1 MIGACVMENEVVC
14 EKPRTPRLTDVDDAV
29 AAATE
34 AVLSAQREDGHFVF
48 ELEADVSIPAEYILF
63 HDHLDEPVAREV
75 AAKIGNYLRR
85 TQAEHGGWPLF
96 HGGAFN
102 VSSTVKAYF
111 ALKVIGDSPDA
122 PHMRRAREAILAHGG
137 AAESNVFTRC
147 LLATYGFVPW
157 RAVPVMPV
165 ELILLPQW
173 FPFHISKISYWAR
186 TVLVPL
192 MVVMSLRTKARNPKH
207 VRLDELFVVPP
218 DQVRH
223 WPDTPHKKWPWTSL
237 FRGIDK
243 VLRVIE
249 PYFPKR
255 LRKRAVDKAV
265 EFVTARLNAEH
276 GIGAIW
282 PAIVNSALMY
292 DVLGYPHDHPNY
304 VWACRAI
311 EKLLLVKDTEA
322 YSQPCFS
329 PVWDTAL
336 TAHALMEAGGPAV
349 AAPVAKALAWLKP
362 LQILD
367 LVGDWG
373 WKRPNIR
380 PGGWAFQYVNAHYP
394 DLDDTA
400 VIVLAMDRARA
411 MGLTGGGDYTTAID
425 RGREWIEGMQSKNGG
440 YGSFD
445 ADNNVDYLNYI
456 PFADHGALLDPPTS
470 DLTAR
475 CLCMLAQLGERRES
489 NPGFARAID
498 FLLKEQEKD
507 GSWYGRWGINYI
519 YGTWSA
525 LCALNAAGINP
536 KSEVVRKAVAWLKT
550 VQNEDG
556 GWGEGGESYALDYR
570 GYERAPSTASQT
582 AWALLGL
589 MAAGQIDDPA
599 VDKGIQ
605 YLLGAQKGDGSW
617 QEERFT
623 GTGFPRVFYLRYH
636 GYSKFFPLWAMARF
650 RNLKRANHSALAL
663 GM

>member
-1 MIGACVMENEVVC
+1 MPPLADLDN
-14 EKPRTPRLTDVDDAV
+14 AV
-29 AAATE
+29 EAAAK
-34 AVLSAQREDGHFVF
+34 AVLAAQREDGHFVF
-48 ELEADVSIPAEYILF
+48 ELEADVSISAEYILF
-63 HDHLDEPVAREV
+63 HNHLDEPIAPEV
-75 AAKIGNYLRR
+75 AIKIGKYIRR

-96 HGGAFN
+96 YGGAFN

-111 ALKVIGDSPDA
+111 ALKILGDSPDA

-137 AAESNVFTRC
+137 AAQSNVFTRC
-147 LLATYGFVPW
+147 MLAAYGFVPW

-192 MVVMSLRTKARNPKH
+192 MVVMSLRAKARNPKNIT
-207 VRLDELFVVPP
+207 LDELFVLPP
-218 DQVRH
+218 EEVRH

-243 VLRVIE
+243 ALRAIE
-249 PYFPKR
+249 PLFPKR
-255 LRKRAVDKAV
+255 VRKRAVDKAV
-265 EFVTARLNAEH
+265 AYVTERLNGED

-292 DVLGYPHDHPNY
+292 DVLGYPHDDPNY
-304 VWACRAI
+304 LWACKAI
-311 EKLLLVKDTEA
+311 ERLLFVKETEA
-322 YSQPCFS
+322 YCQPCFS
-329 PVWDTAL
+329 PLWDTAL
-336 TAHALMEAGGPAV
+336 TAHALMEAGGHSFASEV
-349 AAPVAKALAWLKP
+349 GRALAWLKP
-362 LQILD
+362 LQVLD
-367 LVGDWG
+367 FVGDWG
-373 WKRPNIR
+373 WTRPDTR
-380 PGGWAFQYVNAHYP
+380 PGGWAFQYVNPYYP

-411 MGLTGGGDYTTAID
+411 MGLTAGADYTTAIA

-440 YGSFD
+440 YGAFD

-475 CLCMLAQLGERRES
+475 CLCMLAQLGERREA
-489 NPGFARAID
+489 NPDFARAIN

-525 LCALNAAGINP
+525 LCALNAAGIDHESDAI
-536 KSEVVRKAVAWLKT
+536 KRAVAWLKA

-556 GWGEGGESYALDYR
+556 GWGEGGESYALDYK

-589 MAAGQIDDPA
+589 LAAGQIDDPA
-599 VDKGIQ
+599 VDRGIR
-605 YLLGAQKGDGSW
+605 YLLGTQRGDGSW
-617 QEERFT
+617 NEEQFT

-650 RNLKRANHSALAL
+650 RNLKRANHNAVAL